1 MIVGGLLNGTVKS
14 KKRFLPVNLANIIES
29 IIEQYRI
36 SDPHYNAFFK
46 MEMLPI
52 IQGDGKMLR
61 VLFDELISNAL
72 KFKRENVRS
81 IVDIFGQKEKNNI
94 WRISIF
100 DNGIG
105 FDQKILARIFR
116 TSSIKNKVVG
126 SKIEGKGLKIC
137 KEIVDY
143 HNGSIYGKSIIGQGA
158 KFTIRLPEKQ
168 CHE

>member
-1 MIVGGLLNGTVKS
+1 VLIVGGFLNGSVKS
-14 KKRFLPVNLANIIES
+14 IKRFLPVNLEHVVENS
-29 IIEQYRI
+29 IEQYRI
-36 SDPHYNAFFK
+36 SDPHNNAFFK

-52 IQGDGKMLR
+52 IDGDGKMLR
-61 VLFDELISNAL
+61 ALFDELISNAL

-81 IVDIFGQKEKNNI
+81 IVEIFGQKEKNKN

-105 FDQKILARIFR
+105 FDQKVLSQIFI
-116 TSSIKNKVVG
+116 TSSEDNQ
-126 SKIEGKGLKIC
+126 IEDEPFSGKGLKLC

-143 HNGSIYGKSIIGQGA
+143 HNGCIYGKSIIGHGA

-168 CHE
+168 N